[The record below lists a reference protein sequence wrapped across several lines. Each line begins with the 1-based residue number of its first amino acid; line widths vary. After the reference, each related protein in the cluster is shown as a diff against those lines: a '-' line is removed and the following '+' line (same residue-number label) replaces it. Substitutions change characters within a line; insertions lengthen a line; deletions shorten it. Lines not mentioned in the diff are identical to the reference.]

1 MNIAPK
7 YWLGNAESGDS
18 LSLAIVQAAQVQAS
32 GGMSA
37 SVPSREQMGLPSL
50 YNLQNGVGV
59 VTIAGPLIAG
69 EAGILAFYG
78 GVTGYD
84 DVRQAVLDA
93 LLDPE
98 AKSVMLHVSSGG
110 GMVDGCEDLGNFLAA
125 AGQYKPMVTLADGPM
140 CSAAYWLGSYG
151 SQIFTS
157 QTSTLGSLGVILVHM
172 DKTKMMEEVGVKPTV
187 IRAGQYKALSNP
199 YEPLSA
205 EARVILQ
212 AQADTIYSV
221 FITAV
226 AANRGVDYATADQTM
241 GQGREFMGK
250 AAVKA
255 GLADRLGTYEQAL
268 AYAKSLDTTPSS
280 GNNSRKSTGATAM
293 KVTLNTTQL
302 AAFAAG
308 ATLEALGFKAGDTV
322 DTPAPVA
329 PVPVAPVPVAPL
341 PVAPVPAPVV
351 PVVEIH
357 VALAEAKATMATLTG
372 ERDVFKASLDAA
384 THTSILAQASV
395 LNLTAE
401 CATLKASQD
410 SLVAIARGATG
421 KMLIA
426 LGGSDATVATMDSAA
441 IVLEHARA
449 SAVFATKFVA
459 GGVASNLKEVAP
471 QIEPLTGTLEAQM
484 IASGPDALRN
494 AQKRK

>member
-18 LSLAIVQAAQVQAS
+18 LSLAIAQAAQVQAS

-84 DVRQAVLDA
+84 DVRQAVLTA
-93 LLDPE
+93 LLDTE
-98 AKSVMLHVSSGG
+98 ANSIMLHVSSGG
-110 GMVDGCEDLGNFLAA
+110 GMVDGCEDLGNFLQA
-125 AGQYKPMVTLADGPM
+125 AGKYKPMITLADGPM

-151 SQIFTS
+151 SKIFTS

-172 DKTKMMEEVGVKPTV
+172 DKTKMLDEAGLKATV
-187 IRAGQYKALSNP
+187 VRAGQYKALSNP
-199 YEPLSA
+199 YEPLTA
-205 EARVILQ
+205 EAQATLQ
-212 AQADTIYSV
+212 AQADTIYGV

-226 AANRGVDYATADQTM
+226 AANRNVDYATADQTM

-250 AAVKA
+250 AAVQA
-255 GLADRLGTYEQAL
+255 GLADKLATYEQAL
-268 AYAKSLDTTPSS
+268 AYAKSLDTTQPS

-322 DTPAPVA
+322 DTPAPGAPA
-329 PVPVAPVPVAPL
+329 PV
-341 PVAPVPAPVV
+341 VPAPVAPAEPAAPAPV
-351 PVVEIH
+351 APVVEIH
-357 VALAEAKATMATLTG
+357 VALAEAKATMVTLTG
-372 ERDVFKASLDAA
+372 ERDTFKASLDAA
-384 THTSILAQASV
+384 TNNSIMAQAAV

-401 CATLKASQD
+401 CAALKASQT

-426 LGGSDATVATMDSAA
+426 LGGSGDTVATMDSAA